1 MKRKIFFT
9 TLLLVSF
16 VAQAG
21 EGLITVTS
29 KHDAK
34 TTADRLVAKLK
45 EKGMTIFIR
54 VDHTAGAAGVGI
66 KMRPTEVVI
75 FGNPK
80 LGSLLM
86 NCAQTTGIDLPMK
99 ALIFETEKGEVK
111 LSYNDPAYLASRHQI
126 KGCEKP
132 LAKITGALANFAKAA
147 TQ

>member
-9 TLLLVSF
+9 ALLLVSF

-21 EGLITVTS
+21 EGLVTVTS

-99 ALIFETEKGEVK
+99 ALIFETESGEVK
-111 LSYNDPAYLASRHQI
+111 LSYNDPAYLVSRHHI

-132 LAKITGALANFAKAA
+132 LAKITGALANFAMAA